1 MLQLAPPS
9 LVVAFT
15 TFGLATLR
23 TMHKMEVPT
32 VTECGSCHVEFRRR
46 LRREERDRV
55 GLPVEN
61 SSHRRAALARELAEY
76 EAADHIAVPSAVAAR
91 SFIDNG
97 VPAAKLLEI
106 PYGVDISAFHPNLP
120 ARHDRFSVLVV
131 GNLSIEKGTHHVV
144 EALEQLS
151 GRRIELICAGAMDPW
166 MHRRLQNSRNVIW
179 RFAGRLS
186 PAELAREYRRASVL
200 CLPSLHEGMSLTVL
214 EALAS
219 GLPVII
225 SENTGYS
232 TIIKDGREGFVV
244 PIRDPSTIAACI
256 AQLQDDEDLRR
267 EMAVHARRLAEG
279 YSWAA
284 YGDRLDRVYRP
295 LMVARA

>member
-1 MLQLAPPS
+1 M
-9 LVVAFT
+9 
-15 TFGLATLR
+15 
-23 TMHKMEVPT
+23 
-32 VTECGSCHVEFRRR
+32 
-46 LRREERDRV
+46 
-55 GLPVEN
+55 
-61 SSHRRAALARELAEY
+61 AEY

-106 PYGVDISAFHPNLP
+106 PYGVDIAAFHPDP
-120 ARHDRFSVLVV
+120 QARPGGFRVLVV

-144 EALEQLS
+144 EALEQLP
-151 GRRIELICAGAMDPW
+151 GRRIELVCAGAMDPW
-166 MHRRLQNSRNVIW
+166 MDRRLQNSRNVTW
-179 RFAGRLS
+179 RFVGRLS

-232 TIIKDGREGFVV
+232 AIVKDGREGFVV
-244 PIRDPSTIAACI
+244 PIRDPSSIAACI
-256 AQLQDDEDLRR
+256 AGLQDDEDLRR
-267 EMAVHARRLAEG
+267 EMGVHARHLAEG
-279 YSWAA
+279 YTWAT
-284 YGDRLDRVYRP
+284 YGDRLDRAYRP
-295 LMVARA
+295 LMVARE

>member
-23 TMHKMEVPT
+23 AMRKMGVPT
-32 VTECGSCHVEFRRR
+32 VTECGSCHIEFRRQ

-55 GLPVEN
+55 GLPAEDL
-61 SSHRRAALARELAEY
+61 SDRRAALARELEEY
-76 EAADHIAVPSAVAAR
+76 EAADHIAVPSAVAAK
-91 SFIDNG
+91 SFIDSG

-106 PYGVDISAFHPNLP
+106 PYGVDIAAFRPDP
-120 ARHDRFSVLVV
+120 YAPPSGFRVLVV
-131 GNLSIEKGTHHVV
+131 GNMGIEKGTHHVV
-144 EALEQLS
+144 EALEQLP
-151 GRRIELICAGAMDPW
+151 GRGIELICAGAMDPW
-166 MHRRLQNSRNVIW
+166 MHLRLQNSHNVTW
-179 RFAGRLS
+179 RFVGRLS
-186 PAELAREYRRASVL
+186 PSELAREYRRASVL

-232 TIIKDGREGFVV
+232 NIITDGREGFVV
-244 PIRDPSTIAACI
+244 PIRDPAGIAARI
-256 AQLQDDEDLRR
+256 ATLQDDEDLRAD
-267 EMAVHARRLAEG
+267 MGVHARRLAED

-284 YGDRLDRVYRP
+284 YGSRLERAYRQ
-295 LMVARA
+295 LMAAHP